1 MTRLKLWHNAA
12 FCELLCHEKCLHSIA
27 NKYNSNIFCFYMER
41 DLLYFFQR
49 LCFSII
55 NCTRILKRFWNS
67 SWVLW
72 WKLHFSNIPIDL
84 SVVLD
89 ININA
94 GNDQRR
100 DRNPLKWKF
109 TANISSREINYTM
122 NTVTSGKR
130 GESYHWK
137 CIGCWSIQPLSKNI
151 FPWPS
156 INIGRPALVRRSRHV
171 NLRSLVQVCL

>member
-122 NTVTSGKR
+122 NTVTIVTTG
-130 GESYHWK
+130 GNLIIESVLDVDQFNPFQRIYFHGPVL
-137 CIGCWSIQPLSKNI
+137 I
-151 FPWPS
+151 
-156 INIGRPALVRRSRHV
+156 LV
-171 NLRSLVQVCL
+171 VQL